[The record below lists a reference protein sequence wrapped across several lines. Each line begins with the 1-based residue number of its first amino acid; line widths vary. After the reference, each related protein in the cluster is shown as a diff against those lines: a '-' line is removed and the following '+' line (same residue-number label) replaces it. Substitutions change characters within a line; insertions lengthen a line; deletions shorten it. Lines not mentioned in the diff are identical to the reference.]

1 MYTISGT
8 TVRQTRG
15 DSFISEVEIYDQ
27 EGKAYT
33 PQPTDTITYAMK
45 KTYWDAKPLVTKS
58 IDKETMLLQ
67 LDPEDTDELA
77 TGRYVYDIDIVML
90 GGVKDTFISGVWIL
104 EPEV

>member
-8 TVRQTRG
+8 TVRQTQG

-27 EGKAYT
+27 DGKPYT
-33 PQPTDTITYAMK
+33 PQPTDTITFTMK
-45 KTYWDAKPLVTKS
+45 KTYWDATPTVTKS
-58 IDKETMLLQ
+58 ISADNMLLE
-67 LDPEDTDELA
+67 LEPEDTATLA

-104 EPEV
+104 EV